1 MPKPAADPPS
11 CVFTHA
17 AFRAGFLTV
26 FDSLLRYSVEGS
38 SDDLQFRGLFER
50 YPLLNAIAPQV
61 QLECLLRAWSRW
73 QAGLEPDALDQ
84 CVTHAC
90 QEKLIEHS
98 DAGNQRYLNVI
109 LSGPTGEPLR
119 EDFWLGTRLRCLQ
132 LGGHPKWLGCVERQM
147 VCGPEN
153 RALNGEFAEDAELM
167 DLIGQWRARREVIFC
182 STDLLTP
189 DEQDLLLAFFEEHP
203 GLVR

>member
-1 MPKPAADPPS
+1 MSNSAADAPS

-17 AFRAGFLTV
+17 AFRAGFLSV

-38 SDDLQFRGLFER
+38 SDDLQFRGLFEH
-50 YPLLNAIAPQV
+50 YPLLNAVAPQV
-61 QLECLLRAWSRW
+61 QLDCLLRSWSRW
-73 QAGLEPDALDQ
+73 QSGHEPDALDQ

-90 QEKLIEHS
+90 REKLIEHS

-109 LSGPTGEPLR
+109 LSGPQGEPLR

-132 LGGHPKWLGCVERQM
+132 LGSHPSGQGCVVRQM
-147 VCGPEN
+147 VSGPEN
-153 RALNGEFAEDAELM
+153 RALNSEFAEDVELL